1 MKTFS
6 VLGSAQGSAR
16 GSARGLFVALACG
29 FCCAAGVAPGQ
40 SPQATVPA
48 ANPLAELATIPYQP
62 KAATE
67 GAVRLAGSSTLQQA
81 AAHWCQGFA
90 RIHPGV
96 KCSIETGSSDAGLR
110 ALADGKADVA
120 LSSRPITDADRAA
133 WEKRPDRRLVV
144 VVAGFDHLVWIVH
157 ASNPITE
164 LPWSPEAGILRV
176 GSKAGE
182 AVAQWGRLNGS
193 DEWKD
198 VPIRVHGRGL
208 GSGTRWHM
216 DRLLAGAAS
225 YHPQITEHETE
236 AALVEAV
243 AADRGGLGLV
253 GDEHAH
259 WPGVKRL
266 PLSVPANASPLSDE
280 VVGSDRTP
288 DCRPLFLA
296 VAVPKDGDMPATIR
310 EFMAYVLSYPGQL
323 DVAKDGLLPLTR
335 AEIHAQKELLGW
347 AVQR

>member
-1 MKTFS
+1 MTRS
-6 VLGSAQGSAR
+6 ILR
-16 GSARGLFVALACG
+16 WLAAACLL
-29 FCCAAGVAPGQ
+29 AAGCWPAQAQVPEAIAP
-40 SPQATVPA
+40 P

-62 KAATE
+62 KASTE

-81 AAHWCQGFA
+81 AAHWCQGFS
-90 RIHPGV
+90 RVHPGV
-96 KCSIETGSSDAGLR
+96 KCSIDTGSSDAGLR
-110 ALADGKADVA
+110 ALADGTADIA

-133 WEKRPDRRLVV
+133 WDKRPDRRLVV
-144 VVAGFDHLVWIVH
+144 VVAGFDHLVWVVH
-157 ASNPITE
+157 ASNPIDA
-164 LPWSPEAGILRV
+164 LPWNPDKGILRLDSQ
-176 GSKAGE
+176 GGDS
-182 AVAQWGRLNGS
+182 VAHWGRLNG
-193 DEWKD
+193 DAAWKD
-198 VPIRVHGRGL
+198 VPVRVHGRGL

-216 DRLLAGAAS
+216 DRLLAGAAA
-225 YHPQITEHETE
+225 YHSPITEHETE

-266 PLSVPANASPLSDE
+266 PLAVPANASPLSDS

-296 VAVPKDGDMPATIR
+296 VAVPKEGEMPATIR

-335 AEIHAQKELLGW
+335 GEIHAQKELLGW
-347 AVQR
+347 AVER

>member
-1 MKTFS
+1 MTHRVTTSSFHRLLAA
-6 VLGSAQGSAR
+6 V
-16 GSARGLFVALACG
+16 ACG
-29 FCCAAGVAPGQ
+29 LLHCAAAAQP
-40 SPQATVPA
+40 PEAAAPA
-48 ANPLAELATIPYQP
+48 ANPLADLATIPYQP
-62 KAATE
+62 KSATE
-67 GAVRLAGSSTLQQA
+67 GAIRLAGSSTMQQA

-90 RIHPGV
+90 RMHPGA
-96 KCSIETGSSDAGLR
+96 KCSIETVSSDAGLK
-110 ALADGKADVA
+110 ALADGKADIA
-120 LSSRPITDADRAA
+120 LSSRPITEADRAT
-133 WEKRPDRRLVV
+133 WDNRSDRRLVV

-157 ASNPITE
+157 ASNPIAE
-164 LPWSPEAGILRV
+164 LPWSPETGILRLDP
-176 GSKAGE
+176 KAAD
-182 AVAQWGRLNGS
+182 AVPHWGVLNGS
-193 DEWKD
+193 DTWKD
-198 VPIRVHGRGL
+198 VPVRVHGRGL

-216 DRLLAGAAS
+216 DRLLAGAHA
-225 YHPQITEHETE
+225 YRQPIAEHGTE

-266 PLSVPANASPLSDE
+266 PLVVPANASPISDA

-296 VAVPKDGDMPATIR
+296 VAVPKAGEMPPAIR

-335 AEIHAQKELLGW
+335 GEIHAQQELLGW

>member
-1 MKTFS
+1 MTTS
-6 VLGSAQGSAR
+6 LMRCLVVSA
-16 GSARGLFVALACG
+16 ACG
-29 FCCAAGVAPGQ
+29 FAAGSGPSLAEPPQPTAP
-40 SPQATVPA
+40 P
-48 ANPLAELATIPYQP
+48 ANPLADLATIPYQP

-67 GAVRLAGSSTLQQA
+67 GTVRLAGSSTLQQA
-81 AAHWCQGFA
+81 AAHWCQGFS
-90 RIHPGV
+90 RLYPEV
-96 KCSIETGSSDAGLR
+96 KCSIDTDSSDTGLQ
-110 ALADGKADVA
+110 ALADGKADIA
-120 LSSRPITDADRAA
+120 LSSRPITDADKAA
-133 WEKRPDRRLVV
+133 WEKRPDRRLAV
-144 VVAGFDHLVWIVH
+144 VVAGFGHLAWIVH

-176 GSKAGE
+176 DAKSDETVE
-182 AVAQWGRLNGS
+182 AWKRLNGS
-193 DEWKD
+193 DQWAD

-216 DRLLAGAAS
+216 DRLLAGAGT
-225 YHPQITEHETE
+225 YRPKITEHDTE

-253 GDEHAH
+253 GDAHAN

-266 PLSVPANASPLSDE
+266 PLAVPADASPLSDE

-296 VAVPKDGDMPATIR
+296 VAVPKEGDMPAAIR
-310 EFMAYVLSYPGQL
+310 EFMTYVLSYPGQL

-335 AEIHAQKELLGW
+335 AEIHAQQELLGW
-347 AVQR
+347 AVER

>member
-1 MKTFS
+1 MHDLGRS
-6 VLGSAQGSAR
+6 VGGIWFIRLM
-16 GSARGLFVALACG
+16 
-29 FCCAAGVAPGQ
+29 AAGCLLAMGGASLAQ
-40 SPQATVPA
+40 APQAAAPA
-48 ANPLAELATIPYQP
+48 ANPLADLASIPYQP
-62 KAATE
+62 RAATE
-67 GAVRLAGSSTLQQA
+67 GVVRLAGSSTLQQA

-90 RIHPGV
+90 RIHPGA
-96 KCSIETGSSDAGLR
+96 KCSIDTGSSESGLR
-110 ALADGKADVA
+110 ALADGTADVA
-120 LSSRPITDADRAA
+120 LSSRPITAADRAA

-157 ASNPITE
+157 ASNPIAE
-164 LPWSPEAGILRV
+164 LPWSPEAGVLRV
-176 GSKAGE
+176 DSKSGE
-182 AVAQWGRLNGS
+182 AVASWGRLNGN
-193 DEWKD
+193 DDWKD
-198 VPIRVHGRGL
+198 VPIHVHGRGL

-216 DRLLAGAAS
+216 DRLLAGAGT
-225 YHPQITEHETE
+225 YRPQIAEHDTE

-266 PLSVPANASPLSDE
+266 PLVVPPNASPLSDE

-296 VAVPKDGDMPATIR
+296 VAVPKEGEMPAAIR
-310 EFMAYVLSYPGQL
+310 EFMAYVLSFPGQL

-335 AEIHAQKELLGW
+335 AEIHAQQELLGW